1 MEVPE
6 YVKGIPT
13 LKSKSRERVEL
24 IRDYYSTLWKK
35 LQKRGRGNSV
45 FNKFLGVD
53 VFIVEK
59 ESDKKTIYA
68 ASKNWQ
74 STYAV
79 KHLEEV
85 VANATKIGEGPI
97 YDKPKGNTQ
106 KVNGY
111 KNIAVLY
118 YEFSNEAIP
127 YLNFFAKL
135 TIGIKADRKHVNT
148 VSIRLNVRNKKTA
161 LYITSCM

>member
-1 MEVPE
+1 MEIPE
-6 YVKGIPT
+6 YVYGIPT
-13 LKSKSRERVEL
+13 KKAKSKERVEL
-24 IRDYYSTLWKK
+24 IKDYYFRLWKK
-35 LQKRGRGNSV
+35 LQKEGRSNLV

-85 VANATKIGEGPI
+85 IANATKLDEGPI

-106 KVNGY
+106 KANGY
-111 KNIAVLY
+111 KNIVVLHY
-118 YEFSNEAIP
+118 KISNATIP
-127 YLNFFAKL
+127 YLNFYAKL
-135 TIGIKADRKHVNT
+135 TIGIKADNKHVQYC
-148 VSIRLNVRNKKTA
+148 INKVE
-161 LYITSCM
+161 CV